1 MRIVEI
7 NKSESLILEQQYIT
21 ARDIQQ
27 IIPKISYIRALKYI
41 DELRSEMSEKGY
53 FVPDGRTKV
62 ALTKLFKKKF
72 GL

>member
-1 MRIVEI
+1 MKTNEEI
-7 NKSESLILEQQYIT
+7 LNQQYIT
-21 ARDIQQ
+21 AVDMQQ
-27 IIPKISYIRALKYI
+27 IIPSLAYVRALSYI
-41 DELRSEMSEKGY
+41 DELRNEMKNKGY